1 MGILTKNFGDLQKR
15 IKERAAN
22 KGTIFKKDK
31 NEVSFEVGNTYKFRL
46 LMRAE
51 DEDSKWNWHEDLYTD
66 EGFIR
71 RLYHGAKT
79 PKPTDKYMQ
88 VNCPVTYHE
97 ARGYKMCP
105 ACGVL
110 QDLWKN
116 DRASYHKFKRKEQ
129 VYVYVYVLKD
139 PVNPEN
145 EGHVKYIYLPVSL
158 YKTLRLQIWG
168 LQNPKKDEEPVEI
181 DEENLYG
188 FDAFKLEKGF
198 NLSIQI
204 AEETIEDLQNEGKKK
219 KVRKYT
225 PLWANSRTS
234 VKNVD
239 MTELETEME
248 AIELGK
254 DFGPATKDELQKFY
268 NDVVLGF
275 TPSEKTETS
284 TETTKET
291 KSEDK
296 SKDFE
301 VGGDG
306 DDLDMGDK
314 KESSVAEQ
322 VVDEMLDDSDIA
334 DIVED
339 SSNDSSD
346 DIDIDDLDDLDDLD
360 DEIADLIG
368 DMD

>member
-71 RLYHGAKT
+71 RLYHGAKA
-79 PKPTDKYMQ
+79 PKPAEKYMQ

-97 ARGYKMCP
+97 ALGYKMCP
-105 ACGVL
+105 ACSVL

-204 AEETIEDLQNEGKKK
+204 GEETIEDLQNDGKKK

-225 PLWANSRTS
+225 PLWANSRTT

-239 MTELETEME
+239 IKQLETEME

-254 DFGPATKDELQKFY
+254 NFGPATEEKLQEFYDE
-268 NDVVLGF
+268 VVLGF
-275 TPSEKTETS
+275 NPSAKSTKTTET
-284 TETTKET
+284 TETTKEA
-291 KSEDK
+291 KSEEK

-301 VGGDG
+301 VGEDG

-322 VVDEMLDDSDIA
+322 IVDNMLDDNDIE
-334 DIVED
+334 DIVND
-339 SSNDSSD
+339 STEDSSD
-346 DIDIDDLDDLDDLD
+346 DIDIDDLDDLDDDL
-360 DEIADLIG
+360 ADIMA